1 MDDAKT
7 GGCLCGAVRYRV
19 RGPLRPVVACHCTQC
34 RKSSGHYVAAT
45 QAAAADMAIAG
56 GTLRWFRSSEVAERG
71 FCGACGSN
79 LFWRRVGDPRISIM
93 AGTLDGA
100 TGLRME
106 SQIHAEAAGD
116 YYALPDVPSIAQ
128 AELG

>member
-1 MDDAKT
+1 MSAERT
-7 GGCLCGAVRYRV
+7 GGCLCGAVRYSV

-45 QAAAADMAIAG
+45 QAAADDIEIAG
-56 GTLRWFRSSEVAERG
+56 ETLRWFRSSEVAERG
-71 FCGACGSN
+71 FCAACGSN
-79 LFWRRVGDPRISIM
+79 LFWRRFGDPRISIM

-100 TGLRME
+100 TGLKMDR
-106 SQIHAEAAGD
+106 QIHAESAGD
-116 YYALPDVPSIAQ
+116 YYALPDLPAIPQ